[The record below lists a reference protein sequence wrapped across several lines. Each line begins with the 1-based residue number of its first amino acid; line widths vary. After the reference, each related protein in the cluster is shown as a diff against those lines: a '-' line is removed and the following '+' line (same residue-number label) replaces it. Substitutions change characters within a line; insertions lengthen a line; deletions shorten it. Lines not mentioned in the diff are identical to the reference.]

1 MDDDKPILPAS
12 KQTDM
17 LMIAGWRLDEDRRR
31 LEQGEESLR
40 LEPKTTLLLG
50 YLARHVGEPISREQL
65 LAEVW
70 PGVIVSDEV
79 LTNAVNKIRRAFGD
93 DRQNPKII
101 ETIPK
106 MGYRLI
112 AEVVRVSLNDESQE
126 QTGQFFHS
134 RQKTGRNR
142 YSWSQVIGGI
152 ILIGLLTGLGG
163 YFLLTQP
170 DQNRMV
176 EEGTISLIGDKPSIA
191 IMPFV
196 NLGDDPYQDY
206 FVDGITDDLI
216 TELAKNPK
224 LLVIARD
231 STFFYKGQPLNISD
245 LVSRLNVRYL
255 LHGSVRRIEDSVRIN
270 AQLVD
275 TANEALV
282 WAERYDGSVD
292 QIFKFQDEITGQIA
306 SALYAKVGFRE
317 QAGQKRQN
325 VPALDAY
332 DKFIYGRNRFYMY
345 ANRDENQTAREFY
358 KDAIELDSNF
368 ASAYAMLAWTHVF
381 DVMNGWSEER
391 EKSFDKAISLAKQ
404 AVALNDEQP
413 IAYFVTGL
421 AYREKKEYIKAMVDT
436 EKAIEIDPNYANGYM
451 LLSSLLYFSGRPEEG
466 LYRIKEAMRLH
477 PHHPYNYSLHLGQ
490 VYFVLKRYIDS
501 IQTLKDAVASY
512 PSSERLHVWLAAAY
526 AYAGKLDD
534 ANWEVDQVL
543 TINPDFSLERIKE
556 TYPFKDDA
564 DRDHFIAGLRFAG
577 FSH

>member
-368 ASAYAMLAWTHVF
+368 AYF
-381 DVMNGWSEER
+381 GER
-391 EKSFDKAISLAKQ
+391 
-404 AVALNDEQP
+404 
-413 IAYFVTGL
+413 
-421 AYREKKEYIKAMVDT
+421 
-436 EKAIEIDPNYANGYM
+436 
-451 LLSSLLYFSGRPEEG
+451 
-466 LYRIKEAMRLH
+466 
-477 PHHPYNYSLHLGQ
+477 
-490 VYFVLKRYIDS
+490 
-501 IQTLKDAVASY
+501 
-512 PSSERLHVWLAAAY
+512 
-526 AYAGKLDD
+526 
-534 ANWEVDQVL
+534 
-543 TINPDFSLERIKE
+543 
-556 TYPFKDDA
+556 
-564 DRDHFIAGLRFAG
+564 DRRFR
-577 FSH
+577 